1 MDVAMPKLNGI
12 EAATQIKETCQN
24 TAILI
29 VSAYDY
35 ESYML
40 AALQVGAAGYLLKS
54 APLHDLINAIR
65 LVHGG
70 EGVFDLKVSS
80 NVLHRLASKGEKGAG
95 LVGLSHREL
104 QVLKLGAKGL
114 SNKDIASE
122 LVLSKRTI
130 QTHLVSIFKKLGV
143 SSRTEA
149 VLHAIKEGWLTLDDL
164 P

>member
-1 MDVAMPKLNGI
+1 MDVAIPKLNGI
-12 EAATQIKETCQN
+12 DAATQIKETCQN
-24 TAILI
+24 ISILI

-40 AALQVGAAGYLLKS
+40 TALQVGAAGYPLKS
-54 APLHDLINAIR
+54 APLSDLINAICF
-65 LVHGG
+65 VHAG
-70 EGVFDLKVSS
+70 EGVFDFKVGS
-80 NVLHRLASKGEKGAG
+80 NILHRLASKSGKGAEF
-95 LVGLSHREL
+95 VGLSHREL

-122 LVLSKRTI
+122 LVLSERTI
-130 QTHLVSIFKKLGV
+130 QTHLVNIFKKLEV

-149 VLHAIKEGWLTLDDL
+149 VLSAIREGWLTLDDL